1 MLVNYCIDNGYE
13 IYDIYVD
20 EDYSGINAER
30 PEFNRMLKDAENK
43 CFDTVICKTM
53 SRFSRDISIID
64 KFINNKFL
72 ELGIRFISVVDNTDS
87 YDKNNKKTRQIN
99 SLINEWY
106 LEDLSENI
114 RAVFKDKMRKGE
126 CLFAFA
132 PYGYMKSPENKN
144 QLIKDIKT
152 EEIVSTIFWL
162 YNFGFGTS
170 KIAKILNDSK
180 IISPINY
187 RKDVI
192 GYNWTGGTIRD
203 ILTNPVY
210 CGDLVQNRKNKL
222 SYKSKK
228 RISVSPQ
235 EWICVKNTHEKIID
249 EKIYML
255 TKKKLKNG
263 QRSNKDGLMH
273 PLSGLCECE
282 CLGNC
287 IRKSQKII
295 CKDCHNTIDQKD
307 VIQAILKKLRINEN
321 DTYIAFFAIQS
332 LVKKIILGNEK
343 ITILWQEY
351 DV

>member
-1 MLVNYCIDNGYE
+1 MLINYCIDNCYE
-13 IYDIYVD
+13 IYNIYVD

-132 PYGYMKSPENKN
+132 PYGYMKNPKNKN
-144 QLIKDIKT
+144 QLIKDAKT
-152 EEIVSTIFWL
+152 EQTVKMIFWL

-170 KIAKILNDSK
+170 KIAQILNKEK
-180 IISPINY
+180 IVSPMNY
-187 RKDVI
+187 REKKQ
-192 GYNWTGGTIRD
+192 GYNWTGGTVKD

-210 CGDLVQNRKNKL
+210 CGNLVQNRKNKL

-228 RISVSPQ
+228 RISVPEN
-235 EWICVKNTHEKIID
+235 EWICVENTHKKIID
-249 EKIYML
+249 PQIYAFTQEKI
-255 TKKKLKNG
+255 KNG
-263 QRSNKDGLMH
+263 HRSDKNGLMN
-273 PLSGLCECE
+273 PLSGLIECE
-282 CLGNC
+282 CGRKC
-287 IRKSQKII
+287 IRKNQKII
-295 CKDCHNTIDQKD
+295 
-307 VIQAILKKLRINEN
+307 
-321 DTYIAFFAIQS
+321 
-332 LVKKIILGNEK
+332 
-343 ITILWQEY
+343 
-351 DV
+351 